1 MTSPDLL
8 TYHHT
13 QKGPWFLLLSLLA
26 AALLTAGWFMPV
38 PALSITFVATGL
50 FMYLLG
56 VSLGLKRTTTS
67 ITLNVRSQE
76 NRCRFWRTTFEV

>member
-38 PALSITFVATGL
+38 PALSITFVATVVPAQTA
-50 FMYLLG
+50 F
-56 VSLGLKRTTTS
+56 
-67 ITLNVRSQE
+67 VRSGLRILE
-76 NRCRFWRTTFEV
+76 SF